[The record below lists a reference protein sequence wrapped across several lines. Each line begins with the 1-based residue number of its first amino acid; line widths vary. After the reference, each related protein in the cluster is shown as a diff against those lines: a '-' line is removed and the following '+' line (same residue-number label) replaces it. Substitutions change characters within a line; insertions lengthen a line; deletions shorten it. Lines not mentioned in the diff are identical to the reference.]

1 MFADVLGSRAS
12 LPVVKRPF
20 VAFAAVDD
28 APSGFGWQVE
38 AQQFVIAFG
47 DLKRGGAVV
56 IFLGQ
61 APDLVV
67 EDIGQPFEEEEGSR

>member
-1 MFADVLGSRAS
+1 MFANVLGSRAS
-12 LPVVKRPF
+12 LPVVERPL
-20 VAFAAVDD
+20 VAFATVDD
-28 APSGFGWQVE
+28 APSRFGWQVE

-47 DLKRGGAVV
+47 DLKCGGTVV

-67 EDIGQPFEEEEGSR
+67 EDIGQSFEKQER